1 MKILISPAKKMR
13 SDPDTLAP
21 EALPALLPETER
33 LLAALRAMTPGELQA
48 LWRCSDAIAA
58 QNLER
63 LRDMDLRRRLTPALL
78 SYVGLQYQYMAP
90 GVLEQR
96 QYDYLQDHLRILS
109 GFYGVLRPFDGV
121 TPYRLEM
128 GARLKTEGA
137 RDLYAFWGDK
147 LARGQMVRW
156 MAERAVTRAEELQ
169 EFRDLGYRFLPERSH
184 PGRYVFLK
192 EDEV

>member
-63 LRDMDLRRRLTPALL
+63 LRDMDLRRRLTPACCPMWG
-78 SYVGLQYQYMAP
+78 SSTSTWPPASWSSASTTTSRPICASCPAFMVCFAP
-90 GVLEQR
+90 STG
-96 QYDYLQDHLRILS
+96 
-109 GFYGVLRPFDGV
+109 
-121 TPYRLEM
+121 
-128 GARLKTEGA
+128 
-137 RDLYAFWGDK
+137 
-147 LARGQMVRW
+147 
-156 MAERAVTRAEELQ
+156 
-169 EFRDLGYRFLPERSH
+169 
-184 PGRYVFLK
+184 
-192 EDEV
+192 

>member
-63 LRDMDLRRRLTPALL
+63 LRDMDLRRRLTPASLAFAASTSSSVKELGSSQPCSRSRVLL
-78 SYVGLQYQYMAP
+78 
-90 GVLEQR
+90 
-96 QYDYLQDHLRILS
+96 
-109 GFYGVLRPFDGV
+109 
-121 TPYRLEM
+121 
-128 GARLKTEGA
+128 
-137 RDLYAFWGDK
+137 
-147 LARGQMVRW
+147 
-156 MAERAVTRAEELQ
+156 
-169 EFRDLGYRFLPERSH
+169 
-184 PGRYVFLK
+184 
-192 EDEV
+192 